1 MNKVADRNFSF
12 YKFEH
17 LASCPEIIHYVS
29 SGTKDIGFSEDKE
42 AQTIQQNR
50 IALAGAVGFDVQ
62 SLVTAHQ
69 IHSPHVAIVTSADA
83 GKGALD
89 RESRLPDTDAMVTD
103 CEGICLMVLS
113 ADCVPVLLYDP
124 VRRVIAAIHAGWRGT
139 AAKIVV
145 EAVRVMKE
153 SFACRP
159 ENILAGIGP
168 SIGPCCF
175 EVGQEV
181 ADVFS
186 ELFPDADLIKTASL
200 PGKYHVNLWEA
211 NRLELLDSGLKP
223 ENIEVAGMCSVCH
236 PDHFFSY
243 RRDGKKAGRFGAG
256 IALRKA
262 QRMKNEK

>member
-1 MNKVADRNFSF
+1 
-12 YKFEH
+12 
-17 LASCPEIIHYVS
+17 
-29 SGTKDIGFSEDKE
+29 
-42 AQTIQQNR
+42 
-50 IALAGAVGFDVQ
+50 
-62 SLVTAHQ
+62 
-69 IHSPHVAIVTSADA
+69 
-83 GKGALD
+83 
-89 RESRLPDTDAMVTD
+89 
-103 CEGICLMVLS
+103 
-113 ADCVPVLLYDP
+113 
-124 VRRVIAAIHAGWRGT
+124 
-139 AAKIVV
+139 
-145 EAVRVMKE
+145 MKE

-186 ELFPDADLIKTASL
+186 ELFPDADLIKTAPL

-236 PDHFFSY
+236 PDHFFAY

-262 QRMKNEK
+262 QR